1 MKMRKVVTVILALVI
16 IMTTFAVPVH
26 ADTADTKVADWH
38 TDQFRKMY
46 ARMKNAEEWQELDEE
61 VRKQI
66 NNYALV
72 ETKEKGESILILRT
86 IDLEVRVK
94 KQAEEDE
101 DNIIGRLIDLLS
113 SREFHTYLL
122 LSKFAEYDGIRVG
135 KNEKGIYTVFKTDI
149 PTIPE

>member
-1 MKMRKVVTVILALVI
+1 MKMRNFLTVVTLVLTFILT
-16 IMTTFAVPVH
+16 MAVPVQ
-26 ADTADTKVADWH
+26 AENKVAEWH
-38 TDQFRKMY
+38 TDEFEVMY
-46 ARMKNAEEWQELDEE
+46 DRIKQEKAWKNLDEE

-66 NNYALV
+66 NNYALA

-122 LSKFAEYDGIRVG
+122 LSELAEYDGIRVG

-149 PTIPE
+149 PTLSE